1 MRQTHRGHGK
11 FGASVAIVASCGA
24 MFCRSTALA
33 GALALAAACGGH
45 TTQDPTTSASASL
58 TAHQAGPKDETPP
71 ESAAPAPTEPKADT
85 KAEPKA
91 EPTPEPEPELS
102 AIDAGDLRPLTQ
114 EERARFLAGED
125 DPLAPTE
132 IHYVKSNEIRHDV
145 WFPYLA
151 DLGGAYVGVASDQN
165 YTLIAASHAN
175 LVFLMD
181 IDQRVVDLHQIYG
194 LLLAV
199 SEDAET
205 LVNLFES
212 GQSSAAVAILEG
224 ALADADPSDR
234 KRIVRSYKASRE
246 TVYRN
251 LVKVLRRT
259 RNGVPTSWLSNP
271 EMYNHVRKL
280 WMAGRVR
287 TMGGDLTGSH
297 TLQTVGKVA
306 ADLGI
311 PIRVLYLSNAEEYF
325 RYVPSYVANIKALG
339 GDAQSIVLRTIYSKD
354 WVHAD
359 ALWGYQV
366 QSLTDFQTRLSDSKN
381 RSRNPMMRLA
391 EKDGSLQRI
400 TSVSGL
406 SLLAIPEA
414 GATPTTPPSTGD

>member
-1 MRQTHRGHGK
+1 
-11 FGASVAIVASCGA
+11 
-24 MFCRSTALA
+24 MFRRSTALA
-33 GALALAAACGGH
+33 GPLALALGLAGACGGH

-58 TAHQAGPKDETPP
+58 TANQAGPKDEIPP
-71 ESAAPAPTEPKADT
+71 VAAAPAPVEPT
-85 KAEPKA
+85 AEPIP
-91 EPTPEPEPELS
+91 EPIPEPELS
-102 AIDAGDLRPLTQ
+102 AIDAGDLRPLTKD
-114 EERARFLAGED
+114 ERARFLAGDD

-151 DLGGAYVGVASDQN
+151 DRGGAYVGVASDQN
-165 YTLIAASHAN
+165 YTLIAASRAN

-224 ALADADPSDR
+224 ALADADPGKR

-259 RNGVPTSWLSNP
+259 RNGAPSSWLSNP

-287 TMGGDLTGSH
+287 TMGGDLTGDN
-297 TLQTVGKVA
+297 TLHTVGKVA
-306 ADLGI
+306 ADLAI

-339 GDAQSIVLRTIYSKD
+339 GDARSIVLRTIYSKD

-366 QSLTDFQTRLSDSKN
+366 QSLPDFQARLGDSKN

-391 EKDGSLQRI
+391 EKDGSLQRT

-406 SLLAIPEA
+406 SLLAIPEPGSA
-414 GATPTTPPSTGD
+414 AKAPTMPPSTDN

>member
-1 MRQTHRGHGK
+1 
-11 FGASVAIVASCGA
+11 

-33 GALALAAACGGH
+33 GPLALALSIAGACGGH

-58 TAHQAGPKDETPP
+58 TANQAGPKDETPP
-71 ESAAPAPTEPKADT
+71 VAAAPAP
-85 KAEPKA
+85 AEPKV
-91 EPTPEPEPELS
+91 EPKPEPKLS
-102 AIDAGDLRPLTQ
+102 EIDAGDLRPLTKD
-114 EERARFLAGED
+114 ERARFLAGND

-165 YTLIAASHAN
+165 YTLIAASRAN

-224 ALADADPSDR
+224 ALADADPGER
-234 KRIVRSYKASRE
+234 KRIIRSYKASRE

-251 LVKVLRRT
+251 LQKVLRRT
-259 RNGVPTSWLSNP
+259 RNDALSSWLSNP

-287 TMGGDLTGSH
+287 TMGGDLTGDN
-297 TLQTVGKVA
+297 TLHTVGNVA

-325 RYVPSYVANIKALG
+325 RYVPSYIANIKALG
-339 GDAQSIVLRTIYSKD
+339 GDARSIVLRTIYSKD

-366 QSLTDFQTRLSDSKN
+366 HSLADFQTRLDDSKN
-381 RSRNPMMRLA
+381 RSRNPMLRLA
-391 EKDGSLQRI
+391 EKDGSLLRT

-406 SLLAIPEA
+406 SLLAITEA
-414 GATPTTPPSTGD
+414 GDAAAAPTKPASAAPQATAQP